1 MISHQIEGNKM
12 TFEKDHIT
20 RITRLE
26 TVVESINETLKDIK
40 FNQKDLSNDI
50 KAIQR
55 DLSNDLKML
64 RSEVWS
70 QTKWILGFIFLILG
84 SPLFTALL
92 SKIAAW
98 VKIT

>member
-1 MISHQIEGNKM
+1 MLANEIEGKKM

-26 TVVESINETLKDIK
+26 TIIESINETLKDLK
-40 FNQKDLSNDI
+40 SNQKDLANDI
-50 KAIQR
+50 K
-55 DLSNDLKML
+55 LL

-92 SKIAAW
+92 SKISAW
-98 VKIT
+98 VKMT